1 MKLKP
6 IDLALKEAKQSVMHL
21 ALFQSF
27 FDTLVMFLLM
37 LLACLL
43 LALPKWYALIPTL
56 IYAIIHTS
64 GNLKDVSF
72 SAIEEKYPLL
82 KEQLITVADVL
93 DEQNE
98 IVEALNQEVLQKMKE
113 IRTSSFLNFGKLSRE
128 IIVMALVSLL
138 IIGLAGF
145 NVKLID
151 LRDTLKQVRE
161 FREYSVN
168 EDLWALEES
177 QNLED
182 ILGEKTVAE
191 LGKQQL
197 DLQINPLM
205 SDVDIG
211 RVNAP
216 EQMSFREVP
225 PAEIRGS
232 TDSSYEEEI
241 PKEYQRMVKKYFNE
255 ITRS

>member
-1 MKLKP
+1 MKP
-6 IDLALKEAKQSVMHL
+6 IGLALKEAKKSVLQL
-21 ALFQSF
+21 ALFQSA

-43 LALPKWYALIPTL
+43 LSLPKWYAFVPTM
-56 IYAIIHTS
+56 IYAIIHTA

-72 SAIEEKYPLL
+72 SAIEDKYPQL
-82 KEQLITVADVL
+82 KEQLITVADNWS
-93 DEQNE
+93 EQNE

-128 IIVMALVSLL
+128 IIVMALVSIL

-151 LRDTLKQVRE
+151 LRDTLKQMRN
-161 FREYSVN
+161 FNPEYTVN
-168 EDLWALEES
+168 EELLEYEES
-177 QNLED
+177 QNLDE
-182 ILGEKTVAE
+182 ILGEKNIEE
-191 LGKQQL
+191 LGKQQI

-211 RVNAP
+211 KVNAP
-216 EQMSFREVP
+216 EDLSFREVP
-225 PAEIRGS
+225 PTEIRGS
-232 TDSSYEEEI
+232 SDSSYEEEI
-241 PKEYQRMVKKYFNE
+241 PKEYQRMVKKYFKE
-255 ITRS
+255 ITRI